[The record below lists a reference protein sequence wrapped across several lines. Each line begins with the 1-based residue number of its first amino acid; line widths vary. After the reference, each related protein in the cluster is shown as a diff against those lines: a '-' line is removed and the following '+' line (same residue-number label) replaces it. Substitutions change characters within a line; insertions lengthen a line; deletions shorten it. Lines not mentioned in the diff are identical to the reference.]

1 MMEDFN
7 DLAFFAAVVTH
18 GSFSG
23 AARALGVPKS
33 RISRRIAELEQR
45 LGVRLLQRST
55 RAMRVTDVG
64 AAFFAHCETMTQ
76 AARAALE
83 VAEHAGERPAGR
95 VRVSSPAGVAHLFLA
110 PLLPRFLCAHPDVR
124 LELELTNRRV
134 DVIGEGFDV
143 AMRVRTALDDS
154 DLVVRT
160 FGVSDQVLV
169 ASPGFIASHGPFPSP
184 EALNGKAGLGTGGRA
199 GEAPRWR
206 LSAPDGETV
215 DISYVPA
222 LVSDDVE
229 LLTIAA
235 AGGAGIALVPYNAC
249 HKAVEQGQLELLF
262 PEYHAGSHQLHAV
275 YASRRGLLPAVRAF
289 IEFLAAELP
298 QTMQQQRV
306 SGIK

>member
-1 MMEDFN
+1 MEDFN

-33 RISRRIAELEQR
+33 RVSRRIAELEQR

-64 AAFFAHCETMTQ
+64 AAFFTHCESMTN

-83 VAEHAGERPAGR
+83 VAEHANQRPSGR

-134 DVIGEGFDV
+134 DVIGEGVDV
-143 AMRVRTALDDS
+143 AMRIRSALDDS

-160 FGVSDQVLV
+160 LGVSDQVLV
-169 ASPGFIASHGPFPSP
+169 ASPAFIAAHGPFASID
-184 EALNGKAGLGTGGRA
+184 ALRGKPGLGAGGHS
-199 GEAPRWR
+199 GETPHWR
-206 LSAPDGETV
+206 LSAPDGQTV
-215 DISYVPA
+215 DIDYTPA
-222 LVSDDVE
+222 LVTDDVE
-229 LLTIAA
+229 LLTVAA
-235 AGGAGIALVPYNAC
+235 IGGAGIALTPFNAC
-249 HKAVEQGQLELLF
+249 RQAIEHGQLLQLF
-262 PEYHAGSHQLHAV
+262 PEYRAGTHQLHAV

-298 QTMQQQRV
+298 PTLEQQRLTR
-306 SGIK
+306 

>member
-1 MMEDFN
+1 MEDFN

-33 RISRRIAELEQR
+33 RVSRRIAELEQR

-64 AAFFAHCETMTQ
+64 AAFFAHCESMTN

-83 VAEHAGERPAGR
+83 VAEHANRRPAGR

-134 DVIGEGFDV
+134 DVIGEGVDV
-143 AMRVRTALDDS
+143 AMRIRSALDDS

-169 ASPGFIASHGPFPSP
+169 ASPAFIAAHGPFASID
-184 EALNGKAGLGTGGRA
+184 ALRGKAGLGAGGHS
-199 GEAPRWR
+199 GETPHWR
-206 LSAPDGETV
+206 LSAPDGQAV
-215 DISYVPA
+215 DIDYTPA
-222 LVSDDVE
+222 LVTDDVE
-229 LLTIAA
+229 LLTMAA
-235 AGGAGIALVPYNAC
+235 IGGAGIALTPFNAC
-249 HKAVEQGQLELLF
+249 RQAIEHGQLLQLF
-262 PEYHAGSHQLHAV
+262 PEYRAGTHQLHAV

-298 QTMQQQRV
+298 PTLQQQRLTR
-306 SGIK
+306 

>member
-1 MMEDFN
+1 MEDFN

-23 AARALGVPKS
+23 AARALGIPKS
-33 RISRRIAELEQR
+33 RVSRRIAELEQR

-55 RAMRVTDVG
+55 RTMRVTDVG
-64 AAFFAHCETMTQ
+64 AAFFTHCETMTE

-83 VAEHAGERPAGR
+83 VAEQAGERPAGR
-95 VRVSSPAGVAHLFLA
+95 VRISSPAGVAHLFLS
-110 PLLPRFLCAHPDVR
+110 PLLPRFLRAHPGVR

-143 AMRVRTALDDS
+143 AMRIRTTLDDS

-169 ASPGFIASHGPFPSP
+169 ASPAFIAARGPFADIG
-184 EALNGKAGLGTGGRA
+184 ALRGMPGLGKGGQD

-206 LSAPDGETV
+206 LTGPGAEVVEIDYT
-215 DISYVPA
+215 PA
-222 LVSDDVE
+222 LVVDDVE

-235 AGGAGIALVPYNAC
+235 AGGAGIALVPFNAC
-249 HKAVEQGQLELLF
+249 ASAIAAGELSTLF
-262 PEYHAGSHQLHAV
+262 PGYRAASHQLHAV

-298 QTMQQQRV
+298 ETMQRQRASFV
-306 SGIK
+306 E

>member
-1 MMEDFN
+1 MEDFN

-23 AARALGVPKS
+23 AARALGIPKS
-33 RISRRIAELEQR
+33 RVSRRIAELEQR

-64 AAFFAHCETMTQ
+64 AAFFVHCENMTS

-83 VAEHAGERPAGR
+83 VAERAGERPSGR

-143 AMRVRTALDDS
+143 AMRIRTALDDS

-160 FGVSDQVLV
+160 FGVSDQILV
-169 ASPGFIASHGPFPSP
+169 ASPAFIAAHGPFAAID
-184 EALNGKAGLGTGGRA
+184 ALRGKAGLGAGGRN
-199 GEAPRWR
+199 GEAARWR
-206 LSAPDGETV
+206 LTAPDGAPVEI
-215 DISYVPA
+215 DYAPA
-222 LVSDDVE
+222 LVTDDVE

-235 AGGAGIALVPYNAC
+235 AGGAGIAQVPFNAC
-249 HKAVEQGQLELLF
+249 RQAIEQGRLQQLF
-262 PEYHAGSHQLHAV
+262 PEYHAATHQLHAV

-298 QTMQQQRV
+298 PTMQQQRASLV
-306 SGIK
+306 K

>member
-1 MMEDFN
+1 MEDFN

-23 AARALGVPKS
+23 AARTLGVPKS
-33 RISRRIAELEQR
+33 RVSRRIAELERR

-64 AAFFAHCETMTQ
+64 AAFFAHCETMTN
-76 AARAALE
+76 AAKAALE
-83 VAEHAGERPAGR
+83 VAERAGERPSGR

-143 AMRVRTALDDS
+143 AMRIRTALDDS

-169 ASPGFIASHGPFPSP
+169 ASPGFVASHGPF
-184 EALNGKAGLGTGGRA
+184 AGIDTLRGKAGLGAGGRN
-199 GEAPRWR
+199 GEAPRWQ
-206 LSAPDGETV
+206 LTAPDGQSVEI
-215 DISYVPA
+215 DYAPA
-222 LVSDDVE
+222 LVTDDVE
-229 LLTIAA
+229 LLTTAA
-235 AGGAGIALVPYNAC
+235 IGGAGIAMVPFNAC
-249 HKAVEQGQLELLF
+249 RQAIGQGQLQQLF
-262 PEYHAGSHQLHAV
+262 PAYAAATHQLHAV

-298 QTMQQQRV
+298 QTMQQQRLLV
-306 SGIK
+306 K

>member
-1 MMEDFN
+1 MEDFN
-7 DLAFFAAVVTH
+7 DLAFFAAVVTQ

-33 RISRRIAELEQR
+33 RVSRRIAELEQR

-64 AAFFAHCETMTQ
+64 AAFFAHCETMTS
-76 AARAALE
+76 AAKAALE
-83 VAEHAGERPAGR
+83 VAERAGERPSGR

-134 DVIGEGFDV
+134 DVIGEGVDV

-160 FGVSDQVLV
+160 LGVSDQILV
-169 ASPGFIASHGPFPSP
+169 ASPDFIAAHGPFAGID
-184 EALNGKAGLGTGGRA
+184 ALQGKRGLGAGGRA

-206 LSAPDGETV
+206 LTASDDQTV
-215 DISYVPA
+215 DIDYVPV
-222 LVSDDVE
+222 LVTDDVE
-229 LLTIAA
+229 LMTVAA
-235 AGGAGIALVPYNAC
+235 IGGAGIALVPFNAC
-249 HKAVEQGQLELLF
+249 RQAIEQGQLQQLF
-262 PEYHAGSHQLHAV
+262 PKYRATAHQLHAV

-289 IEFLAAELP
+289 IEFLATELP
-298 QTMQQQRV
+298 QTMQQQRL
-306 SGIK
+306 KR

>member
-1 MMEDFN
+1 MEDFN

-33 RISRRIAELEQR
+33 RVSRRIAELEQR

-55 RAMRVTDVG
+55 RAMRVTEVG
-64 AAFFAHCETMTQ
+64 AAFFAHCETMTS
-76 AARAALE
+76 AAKAALE
-83 VAEHAGERPAGR
+83 VAERAGERPSGR

-110 PLLPRFLCAHPDVR
+110 PLLPRFLCAHPEVR

-134 DVIGEGFDV
+134 DVIGEGVDV

-160 FGVSDQVLV
+160 LGVSDQILV
-169 ASPGFIASHGPFPSP
+169 ASPDFIAAHGPFAGID
-184 EALNGKAGLGTGGRA
+184 ALQGTRGLGAGGRG

-206 LSAPDGETV
+206 LTAPDDQIA
-215 DISYVPA
+215 DIDYVPV
-222 LVSDDVE
+222 LVTDDVE
-229 LLTIAA
+229 LMTMAA
-235 AGGAGIALVPYNAC
+235 IGGAGIALVPFNAC
-249 HKAVEQGQLELLF
+249 RQAIAQGRLQQLF
-262 PEYHAGSHQLHAV
+262 PEYRATAHQLHAV

-298 QTMQQQRV
+298 QTMQQQRLT
-306 SGIK
+306 S